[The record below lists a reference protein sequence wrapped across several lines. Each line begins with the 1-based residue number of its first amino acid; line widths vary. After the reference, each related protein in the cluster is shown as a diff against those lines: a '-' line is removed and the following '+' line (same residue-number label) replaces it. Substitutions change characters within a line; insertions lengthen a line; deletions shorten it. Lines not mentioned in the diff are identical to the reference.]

1 MQNILTFIKNG
12 QKFTLDAS
20 NIKSVRDTGNGFEI
34 TLKSGEIIQADSYSV
49 TPNTQPVEQVSSQQ
63 VENNSE
69 ADEEFEKEE
78 VLKEKSLLDSQTML
92 WGGAAIALGGIAIA
106 ASGSGGSDGSA
117 PSDQTPPASLTK
129 ILSKDGKAVSGL
141 TEAGATVIVENSA
154 GKVIG
159 SAKAGADGTYL
170 INLDKA
176 YINGEILKVSA
187 QDTAGNSTVKQELIA
202 SDITAPTLTHVISSN
217 GKTIT
222 GLTEANSTVT
232 VKDSSGKIIGTAKS
246 DNDGK
251 YTVILDKAYLNGEN
265 LTISAEDLAGNKST
279 IQTIL
284 ADDKTAPIGL
294 TVAIDTA
301 GKVVTGVTEANA
313 VVTVKNAAGIV
324 VGTATAD
331 TAGKYSIT
339 LDKVYLNGESLSATA
354 SDQSGNATAPKT
366 IIAPDTTAPSSLTAS
381 IGTAGKVVTGVT
393 EANAVVTVKNAAGIV
408 VGTAT
413 ADTVGKY
420 SITLDKVYLNGES
433 LNVTAADKAGN
444 ATVPKTIVAPDTT
457 APSSLTATIDAAGK
471 AITGVTEANATVTV
485 KNVVGTIVGTGTA
498 DATGKYSVTL
508 DKIYLNGESLSTI
521 AADKAGNATVPKII
535 VAPDITAPSS
545 LTATIDAAG
554 KAITGVTEANATV
567 TVKDVVGTIVG
578 TGTADVTGK
587 YSVTLDKAYLNGE
600 SLNVTVAD
608 KAGNATVPKTIVA
621 PDTTAPSS
629 LTATIDAAGK
639 AITGVTEANATV
651 TVKNVVGTIV
661 GTGTADA
668 TGKYSVTLDK
678 IYLNGESLSAIAAD
692 KAGNATVP
700 KIIVAP
706 DITAPSS
713 LTATIDASGKVVTG
727 VTEANAVVTVKN
739 TAGTVVG
746 TGTADATGKYS
757 ITLDKAYLNGES
769 LNAIAADKV
778 GNTTT
783 PKTIIAPDTTAP
795 SSLTA
800 IIDAAGKVIT
810 GTTEVGARVT
820 VKNVVGTIVGT
831 GTADATGK
839 YSVTLDKI
847 YLNGESLSAIA
858 ADKAGNATVPKIIV
872 APDITAPSSLTATID
887 ASGKVVTGVTE
898 ANAVVT
904 VKNTAGTVV
913 GTGTAD
919 ATGKYSI
926 TLDKAYL
933 NGESLNAIAADKVGN
948 TTTPK
953 TIIAPDTTAPS
964 SLTAII
970 DAAGKVITG
979 TTEVG
984 ARVTVEQVTAVYKE
998 VTVLETQTVLNET
1011 VQSNYLS
1018 KTYSFEVTG
1027 TNAHVSLNL
1036 SSSTNSL
1043 SGSYSSTLS
1052 GANLNTSLTGSIS
1065 QAGNGNYSID
1075 LAQGSVLP
1083 PGTYTLTV
1091 NYSSSIVP
1099 VINVNVTQEVPK
1111 TILEVDHYE
1120 TKVVG
1125 AANADEAGNYSITL
1139 DKAYL
1144 NGESLSVTA
1153 ADQSDNKTEVKEVI
1167 APDSTPPILH
1177 QPTIQGGWT
1186 EGQSVQ
1192 GTTEANATIIVKNT
1206 AGDVI
1211 GSAIADA
1218 SGYYN
1223 VILNTVYED
1232 GELLK
1237 VIAADAKGNESS
1249 ININT
1254 PDITAP
1260 ILANLFNYDV
1270 STDKIIFNAPSD
1282 SYIVEQKIGDAWVQ
1296 VNVEEKFDWLNTE
1309 FRVTAKDLAGNSS
1322 QPLTIIINTA
1332 SGTYKPTDPTF
1343 IQIIKGSIGNDYL
1356 YGGNGDDTLVSN
1368 TGSDYL
1374 YGGSGNDTLIYGGNS
1389 NVYTALQGQAGNDTY
1404 IVDKALLTSSSSI
1417 HILDNAAEENILQLK
1432 SVSSGD
1438 ISLKQSDSLIII
1450 SFNDSAST
1458 IRFGEGQL
1466 SSIVFDDGT
1475 VWNKAQ
1481 IEANTIGKLLG
1492 TDAADNLQADAEI
1505 STIYGLGGNDTIQGG
1520 VQNDYLYGDD
1530 GDDTLVSN
1538 TGSDYLYGGAGNDT
1552 LIYGGNSN
1560 VYTALQGQAGND
1572 TYIIDKALLTSSSY
1586 IHILDN
1592 ATEENTLQLKS
1603 VSSSDISLK
1612 QSDSLIIISFNDSAS
1627 TIRFGKDNLSFI
1639 VFDDGTVWDKAQI
1652 EANTIGKL
1660 LGTDAADNLQ
1670 ADAEISTIYSLGG
1683 NDTIQG
1689 GVQNDYLYGGDGD
1702 DTLVSNTGSDYLY
1715 GGSGNDTLIYGGNS
1729 NVYTALQGQA
1739 GNDTYIVDKALL
1751 TSSSSIHI
1759 LDNAAEE
1766 NILQLKSVSSGDIS
1780 LKQSDSLI
1788 IISFNDSASTIRFGE
1803 GQLSSIV
1810 FDDGTVWDKAQ
1821 IEQHIAEP
1829 VFGTTGNDVIETNIP
1844 NQSYS
1849 YILGDGADTVVF
1861 NILDNTDNL
1870 GGNVKTEWT
1879 DFNLSEN
1886 DKLDLSQL
1894 LINNNGNLQEF
1905 ITVKDTQA
1913 GVVMSV
1919 DRDGSNQS
1927 TYHSQ
1932 ELILLTGKHYTL
1944 EDLMA
1949 SNAFIH

>member
-34 TLKSGEIIQADSYSV
+34 TLKSGEIIQAESYSV

-202 SDITAPTLTHVISSN
+202 SDITAPTLTHAISSN

-265 LTISAEDLAGNKST
+265 LSISAEDLAGNKST

-301 GKVVTGVTEANA
+301 GKFVTGVTEANA
-313 VVTVKNAAGIV
+313 VVTIKNTVGTV

-408 VGTAT
+408 VGT
-413 ADTVGKY
+413 
-420 SITLDKVYLNGES
+420 
-433 LNVTAADKAGN
+433 
-444 ATVPKTIVAPDTT
+444 
-457 APSSLTATIDAAGK
+457 
-471 AITGVTEANATVTV
+471 
-485 KNVVGTIVGTGTA
+485 
-498 DATGKYSVTL
+498 
-508 DKIYLNGESLSTI
+508 
-521 AADKAGNATVPKII
+521 
-535 VAPDITAPSS
+535 
-545 LTATIDAAG
+545 
-554 KAITGVTEANATV
+554 
-567 TVKDVVGTIVG
+567 
-578 TGTADVTGK
+578 
-587 YSVTLDKAYLNGE
+587 
-600 SLNVTVAD
+600 
-608 KAGNATVPKTIVA
+608 
-621 PDTTAPSS
+621 
-629 LTATIDAAGK
+629 
-639 AITGVTEANATV
+639 
-651 TVKNVVGTIV
+651 
-661 GTGTADA
+661 
-668 TGKYSVTLDK
+668 
-678 IYLNGESLSAIAAD
+678 
-692 KAGNATVP
+692 
-700 KIIVAP
+700 
-706 DITAPSS
+706 
-713 LTATIDASGKVVTG
+713 
-727 VTEANAVVTVKN
+727 
-739 TAGTVVG
+739 
-746 TGTADATGKYS
+746 GTADATGKYS

-795 SSLTA
+795 SSL
-800 IIDAAGKVIT
+800 I
-810 GTTEVGARVT
+810 
-820 VKNVVGTIVGT
+820 
-831 GTADATGK
+831 
-839 YSVTLDKI
+839 
-847 YLNGESLSAIA
+847 
-858 ADKAGNATVPKIIV
+858 
-872 APDITAPSSLTATID
+872 ATID
-887 ASGKVVTGVTE
+887 ASGKVVAGVTE
-898 ANAVVT
+898 A
-904 VKNTAGTVV
+904 
-913 GTGTAD
+913 D
-919 ATGKYSI
+919 
-926 TLDKAYL
+926 
-933 NGESLNAIAADKVGN
+933 
-948 TTTPK
+948 
-953 TIIAPDTTAPS
+953 
-964 SLTAII
+964 
-970 DAAGKVITG
+970 
-979 TTEVG
+979 

-998 VTVLETQTVLNET
+998 VTVLETQFILSES
-1011 VQSNYLS
+1011 VQTNYLS

-1043 SGSYSSTLS
+1043 SGSYSSILS
-1052 GANLNTSLTGSIS
+1052 GASLNTRLTGNVS
-1065 QAGNGNYSID
+1065 QAGEGNYSID

-1091 NYSSSIVP
+1091 NYSSSMVP
-1099 VINVNVTQEVPK
+1099 VINVNVTQEVPT

-1125 AANADEAGNYSITL
+1125 TANADEAGNYSITL

-1144 NGESLSVTA
+1144 NGENLIATA
-1153 ADQSDNKTEVKEVI
+1153 TDQSGNKTEAKEVI
-1167 APDSTPPILH
+1167 VPDITPPILH

-1186 EGQSVQ
+1186 EGQVVQ
-1192 GTTEANATIIVKNT
+1192 GTTEANVTVTIKNAT
-1206 AGDVI
+1206 GDVI

-1218 SGYYN
+1218 SGYYS
-1223 VILNTVYED
+1223 VILNTVYEN

-1237 VIAADAKGNESS
+1237 VIATDNKGNE
-1249 ININT
+1249 NLLQLNA
-1254 PDITAP
+1254 PDTTAP
-1260 ILANLFNYDV
+1260 ILANLFSYDL

-1282 SYIVEQKIGDAWVQ
+1282 SYFVEQKIDGAWVH
-1296 VNVEEKFDWLNTE
+1296 VNIEEKFDWLNVE
-1309 FRVTAKDLAGNSS
+1309 YRVTATDQAGNSS
-1322 QPLTIIINTA
+1322 QPLTTIINTA

-1343 IQIIKGSIGNDYL
+1343 TQIIKGSTGNDYL
-1356 YGGNGDDTLVSN
+1356 YGGNGDDTLISN
-1368 TGSDYL
+1368 GGSDSL

-1389 NVYTALQGQAGNDTY
+1389 PNIYTGLIGEAGNDTY
-1404 IVDKALLTSSSSI
+1404 IVDKALLGSLSYV
-1417 HILDNAAEENILQLK
+1417 HILDNTNEQNTLYLK
-1432 SVSSGD
+1432 SVSAD
-1438 ISLKQSDSLIII
+1438 EIILKQASADRIIT
-1450 SFNDSAST
+1450 FNDSTAT
-1458 IRFGEGQL
+1458 IHFGEGLL

-1475 VWNKAQ
+1475 
-1481 IEANTIGKLLG
+1481 T
-1492 TDAADNLQADAEI
+1492 
-1505 STIYGLGGNDTIQGG
+1505 
-1520 VQNDYLYGDD
+1520 
-1530 GDDTLVSN
+1530 
-1538 TGSDYLYGGAGNDT
+1538 
-1552 LIYGGNSN
+1552 
-1560 VYTALQGQAGND
+1560 
-1572 TYIIDKALLTSSSY
+1572 
-1586 IHILDN
+1586 
-1592 ATEENTLQLKS
+1592 
-1603 VSSSDISLK
+1603 
-1612 QSDSLIIISFNDSAS
+1612 
-1627 TIRFGKDNLSFI
+1627 
-1639 VFDDGTVWDKAQI
+1639 
-1652 EANTIGKL
+1652 
-1660 LGTDAADNLQ
+1660 
-1670 ADAEISTIYSLGG
+1670 
-1683 NDTIQG
+1683 
-1689 GVQNDYLYGGDGD
+1689 
-1702 DTLVSNTGSDYLY
+1702 
-1715 GGSGNDTLIYGGNS
+1715 
-1729 NVYTALQGQA
+1729 
-1739 GNDTYIVDKALL
+1739 
-1751 TSSSSIHI
+1751 
-1759 LDNAAEE
+1759 
-1766 NILQLKSVSSGDIS
+1766 
-1780 LKQSDSLI
+1780 
-1788 IISFNDSASTIRFGE
+1788 
-1803 GQLSSIV
+1803 
-1810 FDDGTVWDKAQ
+1810 WDKAQ
-1821 IEQHIAEP
+1821 IEQHIAKT
-1829 VFGTTGNDVIETNIP
+1829 VVGTFDNDVVETATA
-1844 NQSYS
+1844 NQTYS
-1849 YILGDGADTVVF
+1849 YTLDTGADTLIFKV
-1861 NILDNTDNL
+1861 LDDIDNL
-1870 GGNVKTEWT
+1870 GGNSNGEWT

-1932 ELILLTGKHYTL
+1932 ELILLTAKHYTL

>member
-34 TLKSGEIIQADSYSV
+34 TLKSGEIIQADSYSI

-202 SDITAPTLTHVISSN
+202 SDITAPTLTHAISSN

-251 YTVILDKAYLNGEN
+251 YTVILDKAYLDGEN

-408 VGTAT
+408 VGIAT
-413 ADTVGKY
+413 ADATGKY
-420 SITLDKVYLNGES
+420 SVTLNKAYLNGES

-444 ATVPKTIVAPDTT
+444 ATVPKTIIAPDTT

-485 KNVVGTIVGTGTA
+485 KNVVGTI
-498 DATGKYSVTL
+498 
-508 DKIYLNGESLSTI
+508 
-521 AADKAGNATVPKII
+521 
-535 VAPDITAPSS
+535 
-545 LTATIDAAG
+545 
-554 KAITGVTEANATV
+554 
-567 TVKDVVGTIVG
+567 
-578 TGTADVTGK
+578 
-587 YSVTLDKAYLNGE
+587 
-600 SLNVTVAD
+600 
-608 KAGNATVPKTIVA
+608 
-621 PDTTAPSS
+621 
-629 LTATIDAAGK
+629 
-639 AITGVTEANATV
+639 
-651 TVKNVVGTIV
+651 
-661 GTGTADA
+661 
-668 TGKYSVTLDK
+668 
-678 IYLNGESLSAIAAD
+678 
-692 KAGNATVP
+692 
-700 KIIVAP
+700 
-706 DITAPSS
+706 
-713 LTATIDASGKVVTG
+713 
-727 VTEANAVVTVKN
+727 
-739 TAGTVVG
+739 VG

-800 IIDAAGKVIT
+800 TIDAAGKV
-810 GTTEVGARVT
+810 
-820 VKNVVGTIVGT
+820 
-831 GTADATGK
+831 
-839 YSVTLDKI
+839 
-847 YLNGESLSAIA
+847 
-858 ADKAGNATVPKIIV
+858 V
-872 APDITAPSSLTATID
+872 A
-887 ASGKVVTGVTE
+887 GVTE
-898 ANAVVT
+898 A
-904 VKNTAGTVV
+904 
-913 GTGTAD
+913 D
-919 ATGKYSI
+919 
-926 TLDKAYL
+926 
-933 NGESLNAIAADKVGN
+933 
-948 TTTPK
+948 
-953 TIIAPDTTAPS
+953 
-964 SLTAII
+964 
-970 DAAGKVITG
+970 
-979 TTEVG
+979 

-998 VTVLETQTVLNET
+998 VTVLETQFILSES
-1011 VQSNYLS
+1011 VQTNYLS

-1043 SGSYSSTLS
+1043 SGSYSSILS
-1052 GANLNTSLTGSIS
+1052 GASLNTRLTGNVS
-1065 QAGNGNYSID
+1065 QAGDGNYSID

-1091 NYSSSIVP
+1091 NYSSSMVP
-1099 VINVNVTQEVPK
+1099 VINVNVTQEVPT

-1125 AANADEAGNYSITL
+1125 TANADEAGNYSITL

-1144 NGESLSVTA
+1144 NGENLIVTA
-1153 ADQSDNKTEVKEVI
+1153 TDQSGNKTEAKEVI
-1167 APDSTPPILH
+1167 VPDITPPILH

-1186 EGQSVQ
+1186 EGQVVQ
-1192 GTTEANATIIVKNT
+1192 GTTEANVTVTIKNA

-1218 SGYYN
+1218 SGHYS
-1223 VILNTVYED
+1223 VILNTVYEN

-1237 VIAADAKGNESS
+1237 VIATDNKGNE
-1249 ININT
+1249 NLLQLNA
-1254 PDITAP
+1254 PDTTAP
-1260 ILANLFNYDV
+1260 MLANLFSYDL
-1270 STDKIIFNAPSD
+1270 STNKIIFNAPSD
-1282 SYIVEQKIGDAWVQ
+1282 SYFVEQKIDGAWVH
-1296 VNVEEKFDWLNTE
+1296 VNIEEKFDWLNVE
-1309 FRVTAKDLAGNSS
+1309 YRVTATDQAGNSS
-1322 QPLTIIINTA
+1322 QPLTTIINTA

-1343 IQIIKGSIGNDYL
+1343 TQIIKGSTGNDYL
-1356 YGGNGDDTLVSN
+1356 YGGNGDDTLISN
-1368 TGSDYL
+1368 GDSDSL

-1389 NVYTALQGQAGNDTY
+1389 PNIYTGLIGEAGNDTY
-1404 IVDKALLTSSSSI
+1404 IVDKALLGSLSYV
-1417 HILDNAAEENILQLK
+1417 HILDNTNEQNTLYLK
-1432 SVSSGD
+1432 SVSAD
-1438 ISLKQSDSLIII
+1438 EIILKQASADRIIT
-1450 SFNDSAST
+1450 FNDSTAT
-1458 IRFGEGQL
+1458 IHFGEGQL

-1475 VWNKAQ
+1475 
-1481 IEANTIGKLLG
+1481 T
-1492 TDAADNLQADAEI
+1492 
-1505 STIYGLGGNDTIQGG
+1505 
-1520 VQNDYLYGDD
+1520 
-1530 GDDTLVSN
+1530 
-1538 TGSDYLYGGAGNDT
+1538 
-1552 LIYGGNSN
+1552 
-1560 VYTALQGQAGND
+1560 
-1572 TYIIDKALLTSSSY
+1572 
-1586 IHILDN
+1586 
-1592 ATEENTLQLKS
+1592 
-1603 VSSSDISLK
+1603 
-1612 QSDSLIIISFNDSAS
+1612 
-1627 TIRFGKDNLSFI
+1627 
-1639 VFDDGTVWDKAQI
+1639 WDKAQI
-1652 EANTIGKL
+1652 EANIIGRL
-1660 LGTDAADNLQ
+1660 LGTDGDDHLQ
-1670 ADAEISTIYSLGG
+1670 ADANYSVIYGLDG

-1689 GVQNDYLYGGDGD
+1689 GVQNDYLYGGNGD
-1702 DTLVSNTGSDYLY
+1702 DTLISNGGSDSLY

-1729 NVYTALQGQA
+1729 PNIYTGLIGEA

-1751 TSSSSIHI
+1751 GSLSYVHI
-1759 LDNAAEE
+1759 LDNTNEQ
-1766 NILQLKSVSSGDIS
+1766 NTLYLKSVSADEII
-1780 LKQSDSLI
+1780 LKQTSADRVI
-1788 IISFNDSASTIRFGE
+1788 TFNDSTATIHFGE

-1810 FDDGTVWDKAQ
+1810 FDDGTTWDKAQ
-1821 IEQHIAEP
+1821 IEQHIAKT
-1829 VFGTTGNDVIETNIP
+1829 VVGTFDNDVVETATA
-1844 NQSYS
+1844 NQTYS
-1849 YILGDGADTVVF
+1849 YTLDTGADTLIFKV
-1861 NILDNTDNL
+1861 LDDIDNL
-1870 GGNVKTEWT
+1870 GGNSNGEWT

-1919 DRDGSNQS
+1919 DRDGPNQS

>member
-34 TLKSGEIIQADSYSV
+34 TLKSGEIIQAESYSV

-202 SDITAPTLTHVISSN
+202 SDITAPTLTHAISSN

-265 LTISAEDLAGNKST
+265 LSISAEDLAGNKST

-301 GKVVTGVTEANA
+301 GKFVTGVTEANA
-313 VVTVKNAAGIV
+313 VVTIKNTVGTV

-413 ADTVGKY
+413 AD
-420 SITLDKVYLNGES
+420 
-433 LNVTAADKAGN
+433 
-444 ATVPKTIVAPDTT
+444 
-457 APSSLTATIDAAGK
+457 
-471 AITGVTEANATVTV
+471 
-485 KNVVGTIVGTGTA
+485 
-498 DATGKYSVTL
+498 ATGKYSVTL
-508 DKIYLNGESLSTI
+508 DKAYLNGESLSIT
-521 AADKAGNATVPKII
+521 ATDKAGNATAPKII

-567 TVKDVVGTIVG
+567 TVKNVVGTVVG

-600 SLNVTVAD
+600 SLNVTAVD
-608 KAGNATVPKTIVA
+608 KAGNATV
-621 PDTTAPSS
+621 
-629 LTATIDAAGK
+629 
-639 AITGVTEANATV
+639 
-651 TVKNVVGTIV
+651 
-661 GTGTADA
+661 
-668 TGKYSVTLDK
+668 
-678 IYLNGESLSAIAAD
+678 
-692 KAGNATVP
+692 
-700 KIIVAP
+700 
-706 DITAPSS
+706 
-713 LTATIDASGKVVTG
+713 
-727 VTEANAVVTVKN
+727 
-739 TAGTVVG
+739 
-746 TGTADATGKYS
+746 
-757 ITLDKAYLNGES
+757 
-769 LNAIAADKV
+769 
-778 GNTTT
+778 

-795 SSLTA
+795 SSL
-800 IIDAAGKVIT
+800 I
-810 GTTEVGARVT
+810 
-820 VKNVVGTIVGT
+820 
-831 GTADATGK
+831 
-839 YSVTLDKI
+839 
-847 YLNGESLSAIA
+847 
-858 ADKAGNATVPKIIV
+858 
-872 APDITAPSSLTATID
+872 ATID
-887 ASGKVVTGVTE
+887 ASGKVVAGVTE
-898 ANAVVT
+898 A
-904 VKNTAGTVV
+904 
-913 GTGTAD
+913 D
-919 ATGKYSI
+919 
-926 TLDKAYL
+926 
-933 NGESLNAIAADKVGN
+933 
-948 TTTPK
+948 
-953 TIIAPDTTAPS
+953 
-964 SLTAII
+964 
-970 DAAGKVITG
+970 
-979 TTEVG
+979 

-998 VTVLETQTVLNET
+998 VTVLETQFILSES
-1011 VQSNYLS
+1011 VQTNYLS

-1043 SGSYSSTLS
+1043 SGSYSSILS
-1052 GANLNTSLTGSIS
+1052 GASLNTRLTGNVS
-1065 QAGNGNYSID
+1065 QAGEGNYSID

-1091 NYSSSIVP
+1091 NYSSSMVP
-1099 VINVNVTQEVPK
+1099 VINVNVTQEVPT

-1125 AANADEAGNYSITL
+1125 TANADEAGNYSITL

-1144 NGESLSVTA
+1144 NGENLIATA
-1153 ADQSDNKTEVKEVI
+1153 TDQSGNKTEAKEVI
-1167 APDSTPPILH
+1167 VPDITPPILH

-1186 EGQSVQ
+1186 EGQVVQ
-1192 GTTEANATIIVKNT
+1192 GTTEANVTVTIKNAT
-1206 AGDVI
+1206 GDVI

-1218 SGYYN
+1218 SGYYS
-1223 VILNTVYED
+1223 VILNTVYEN

-1237 VIAADAKGNESS
+1237 VIATDNKGNE
-1249 ININT
+1249 NLLQLNA
-1254 PDITAP
+1254 PDTTAP
-1260 ILANLFNYDV
+1260 ILANLFSYDL

-1282 SYIVEQKIGDAWVQ
+1282 SYFVEQKIDGAWVH
-1296 VNVEEKFDWLNTE
+1296 VNIEEKFDWLNVE
-1309 FRVTAKDLAGNSS
+1309 YRVTATDQAGNSS
-1322 QPLTIIINTA
+1322 QPLTTIINTA

-1343 IQIIKGSIGNDYL
+1343 TQIIKGSTGNDYL
-1356 YGGNGDDTLVSN
+1356 YGGNGDDTLISN
-1368 TGSDYL
+1368 GGSDSL

-1389 NVYTALQGQAGNDTY
+1389 PNVYTGLIGEAGNDTY
-1404 IVDKALLTSSSSI
+1404 IVDKALLGSLSYV
-1417 HILDNAAEENILQLK
+1417 HILDNTNEQNTLYLK
-1432 SVSSGD
+1432 SVSAD
-1438 ISLKQSDSLIII
+1438 EIILKQASADRIIT
-1450 SFNDSAST
+1450 FNDSTAT
-1458 IRFGEGQL
+1458 IHFGEGQL

-1481 IEANTIGKLLG
+1481 IEANIIGRLLG
-1492 TDAADNLQADAEI
+1492 TDGDDHLQADANY
-1505 STIYGLGGNDTIQGG
+1505 SVIYGLD
-1520 VQNDYLYGDD
+1520 
-1530 GDDTLVSN
+1530 
-1538 TGSDYLYGGAGNDT
+1538 
-1552 LIYGGNSN
+1552 
-1560 VYTALQGQAGND
+1560 
-1572 TYIIDKALLTSSSY
+1572 
-1586 IHILDN
+1586 
-1592 ATEENTLQLKS
+1592 
-1603 VSSSDISLK
+1603 
-1612 QSDSLIIISFNDSAS
+1612 
-1627 TIRFGKDNLSFI
+1627 
-1639 VFDDGTVWDKAQI
+1639 
-1652 EANTIGKL
+1652 
-1660 LGTDAADNLQ
+1660 
-1670 ADAEISTIYSLGG
+1670 G

-1689 GVQNDYLYGGDGD
+1689 GVQNDYLYGGNGD
-1702 DTLVSNTGSDYLY
+1702 DTLISNGGSDSLY

-1729 NVYTALQGQA
+1729 PNVYTGLIGEA

-1751 TSSSSIHI
+1751 GSLSYVHI
-1759 LDNAAEE
+1759 LDNTNEQ
-1766 NILQLKSVSSGDIS
+1766 NTLYLKSVSADEII
-1780 LKQSDSLI
+1780 LKQASADRI
-1788 IISFNDSASTIRFGE
+1788 ITFNDSTATIHFGE
-1803 GQLSSIV
+1803 GLLSSIV
-1810 FDDGTVWDKAQ
+1810 FDDGTTWDKAQ
-1821 IEQHIAEP
+1821 IEQHIAKT
-1829 VFGTTGNDVIETNIP
+1829 VVGTFDNDVVETATA
-1844 NQSYS
+1844 NQTYS
-1849 YILGDGADTVVF
+1849 YTLDTGADTLIFKV
-1861 NILDNTDNL
+1861 LDDIDNL
-1870 GGNVKTEWT
+1870 GGNSNGEWT

-1932 ELILLTGKHYTL
+1932 ELILLTAKHYTL

>member
-1 MQNILTFIKNG
+1 MQNKLTFIKNG

-34 TLKSGEIIQADSYSV
+34 TLKSGEIIQADSYSI

-202 SDITAPTLTHVISSN
+202 SDITAPTLTHAISSN

-246 DNDGK
+246 DNHGK

-294 TVAIDTA
+294 RVAIDTA

-339 LDKVYLNGESLSATA
+339 LDKAYLNGESLSATA
-354 SDQSGNATAPKT
+354 ADKSGNATAPKT
-366 IIAPDTTAPSSLTAS
+366 IVAPDTTAPSSLTAT
-381 IGTAGKVVTGVT
+381 IDTAGKVVTGVT
-393 EANAVVTVKNAAGIV
+393 EANAVVTVKNTAATV
-408 VGTAT
+408 VGTA
-413 ADTVGKY
+413 
-420 SITLDKVYLNGES
+420 I
-433 LNVTAADKAGN
+433 
-444 ATVPKTIVAPDTT
+444 
-457 APSSLTATIDAAGK
+457 
-471 AITGVTEANATVTV
+471 
-485 KNVVGTIVGTGTA
+485 A
-498 DATGKYSVTL
+498 DA
-508 DKIYLNGESLSTI
+508 
-521 AADKAGNATVPKII
+521 
-535 VAPDITAPSS
+535 
-545 LTATIDAAG
+545 
-554 KAITGVTEANATV
+554 
-567 TVKDVVGTIVG
+567 
-578 TGTADVTGK
+578 TGK

-600 SLNVTVAD
+600 SLSTTASD
-608 KAGNATVPKTIVA
+608 QSGNATAPKPLVA

-629 LTATIDAAGK
+629 LTAIIDAAGK
-639 AITGVTEANATV
+639 
-651 TVKNVVGTIV
+651 
-661 GTGTADA
+661 
-668 TGKYSVTLDK
+668 
-678 IYLNGESLSAIAAD
+678 
-692 KAGNATVP
+692 
-700 KIIVAP
+700 
-706 DITAPSS
+706 
-713 LTATIDASGKVVTG
+713 VVTG
-727 VTEANAVVTVKN
+727 TTEANAVVTIKN
-739 TAGTVVG
+739 TAGTIIG

-769 LNAIAADKV
+769 LSATASDQSGNATA
-778 GNTTT
+778 
-783 PKTIIAPDTTAP
+783 PKTIA
-795 SSLTA
+795 
-800 IIDAAGKVIT
+800 
-810 GTTEVGARVT
+810 
-820 VKNVVGTIVGT
+820 
-831 GTADATGK
+831 
-839 YSVTLDKI
+839 
-847 YLNGESLSAIA
+847 
-858 ADKAGNATVPKIIV
+858 
-872 APDITAPSSLTATID
+872 
-887 ASGKVVTGVTE
+887 
-898 ANAVVT
+898 
-904 VKNTAGTVV
+904 
-913 GTGTAD
+913 
-919 ATGKYSI
+919 
-926 TLDKAYL
+926 
-933 NGESLNAIAADKVGN
+933 
-948 TTTPK
+948 
-953 TIIAPDTTAPS
+953 APDTTAPS

-1144 NGESLSVTA
+1144 NGESLSVRA

-1211 GSAIADA
+1211 GSTIADA

>member
-106 ASGSGGSDGSA
+106 ASGSGGSGGSA

-129 ILSKDGKAVSGL
+129 ILSKDGNTVSGL

-202 SDITAPTLTHVISSN
+202 SDITAPTLTHAISSN

-413 ADTVGKY
+413 ADTAGKY
-420 SITLDKVYLNGES
+420 SITLDKV
-433 LNVTAADKAGN
+433 
-444 ATVPKTIVAPDTT
+444 
-457 APSSLTATIDAAGK
+457 
-471 AITGVTEANATVTV
+471 
-485 KNVVGTIVGTGTA
+485 
-498 DATGKYSVTL
+498 
-508 DKIYLNGESLSTI
+508 
-521 AADKAGNATVPKII
+521 
-535 VAPDITAPSS
+535 
-545 LTATIDAAG
+545 
-554 KAITGVTEANATV
+554 
-567 TVKDVVGTIVG
+567 
-578 TGTADVTGK
+578 
-587 YSVTLDKAYLNGE
+587 YLNGE

-692 KAGNATVP
+692 KAGNTTAATT
-700 KIIVAP
+700 IIAS
-706 DITAPSS
+706 DTTAPSS
-713 LTATIDASGKVVTG
+713 LIATIDASGKVVTG

-800 IIDAAGKVIT
+800 TIDAAGKV
-810 GTTEVGARVT
+810 V
-820 VKNVVGTIVGT
+820 
-831 GTADATGK
+831 
-839 YSVTLDKI
+839 
-847 YLNGESLSAIA
+847 
-858 ADKAGNATVPKIIV
+858 AGI
-872 APDITAPSSLTATID
+872 
-887 ASGKVVTGVTE
+887 TE
-898 ANAVVT
+898 A
-904 VKNTAGTVV
+904 
-913 GTGTAD
+913 D
-919 ATGKYSI
+919 
-926 TLDKAYL
+926 
-933 NGESLNAIAADKVGN
+933 
-948 TTTPK
+948 
-953 TIIAPDTTAPS
+953 
-964 SLTAII
+964 
-970 DAAGKVITG
+970 
-979 TTEVG
+979 

-998 VTVLETQTVLNET
+998 VTVLETQFILSES
-1011 VQSNYLS
+1011 VQTNYLS

-1043 SGSYSSTLS
+1043 SGSYSSILS
-1052 GANLNTSLTGSIS
+1052 GASLNTRLTGNVS
-1065 QAGNGNYSID
+1065 QAGDGNYSID

-1083 PGTYTLTV
+1083 SGTYTLTV
-1091 NYSSSIVP
+1091 NYSSSMVP
-1099 VINVNVTQEVPK
+1099 VINVNVTQEVPT

-1125 AANADEAGNYSITL
+1125 TANADEAGNYSITL

-1144 NGESLSVTA
+1144 NGENLIAIAT
-1153 ADQSDNKTEVKEVI
+1153 DQSGNKTEAKEVI
-1167 APDSTPPILH
+1167 VPDITPPILH

-1186 EGQSVQ
+1186 EGQVVQ
-1192 GTTEANATIIVKNT
+1192 GTTEANVTVTIKNA

-1218 SGYYN
+1218 SGHYT
-1223 VILNTVYED
+1223 VILNTVYEN
-1232 GELLK
+1232 GESLK
-1237 VIAADAKGNESS
+1237 VIATDNKGNE
-1249 ININT
+1249 NLLQLNA
-1254 PDITAP
+1254 PDTTAP
-1260 ILANLFNYDV
+1260 ILTNLFSYDL

-1282 SYIVEQKIGDAWVQ
+1282 SYFVEQKIDGAWVH
-1296 VNVEEKFDWLNTE
+1296 VNIEEKFDWLNVE
-1309 FRVTAKDLAGNSS
+1309 YRVTATDQAGNSS
-1322 QPLTIIINTA
+1322 QPLTTIINTA

-1343 IQIIKGSIGNDYL
+1343 TQIIKGSTGNDYL
-1356 YGGNGDDTLVSN
+1356 YGSNGDDTLISN
-1368 TGSDYL
+1368 GDSDRL

-1389 NVYTALQGQAGNDTY
+1389 PNVYTG
-1404 IVDKALLTSSSSI
+1404 
-1417 HILDNAAEENILQLK
+1417 
-1432 SVSSGD
+1432 
-1438 ISLKQSDSLIII
+1438 LI
-1450 SFNDSAST
+1450 
-1458 IRFGEGQL
+1458 G
-1466 SSIVFDDGT
+1466 
-1475 VWNKAQ
+1475 
-1481 IEANTIGKLLG
+1481 
-1492 TDAADNLQADAEI
+1492 
-1505 STIYGLGGNDTIQGG
+1505 
-1520 VQNDYLYGDD
+1520 
-1530 GDDTLVSN
+1530 
-1538 TGSDYLYGGAGNDT
+1538 
-1552 LIYGGNSN
+1552 
-1560 VYTALQGQAGND
+1560 
-1572 TYIIDKALLTSSSY
+1572 
-1586 IHILDN
+1586 
-1592 ATEENTLQLKS
+1592 
-1603 VSSSDISLK
+1603 
-1612 QSDSLIIISFNDSAS
+1612 
-1627 TIRFGKDNLSFI
+1627 
-1639 VFDDGTVWDKAQI
+1639 
-1652 EANTIGKL
+1652 
-1660 LGTDAADNLQ
+1660 
-1670 ADAEISTIYSLGG
+1670 
-1683 NDTIQG
+1683 
-1689 GVQNDYLYGGDGD
+1689 
-1702 DTLVSNTGSDYLY
+1702 
-1715 GGSGNDTLIYGGNS
+1715 
-1729 NVYTALQGQA
+1729 
-1739 GNDTYIVDKALL
+1739 
-1751 TSSSSIHI
+1751 
-1759 LDNAAEE
+1759 
-1766 NILQLKSVSSGDIS
+1766 
-1780 LKQSDSLI
+1780 
-1788 IISFNDSASTIRFGE
+1788 
-1803 GQLSSIV
+1803 
-1810 FDDGTVWDKAQ
+1810 
-1821 IEQHIAEP
+1821 
-1829 VFGTTGNDVIETNIP
+1829 
-1844 NQSYS
+1844 
-1849 YILGDGADTVVF
+1849 
-1861 NILDNTDNL
+1861 
-1870 GGNVKTEWT
+1870 
-1879 DFNLSEN
+1879 
-1886 DKLDLSQL
+1886 
-1894 LINNNGNLQEF
+1894 
-1905 ITVKDTQA
+1905 
-1913 GVVMSV
+1913 
-1919 DRDGSNQS
+1919 
-1927 TYHSQ
+1927 
-1932 ELILLTGKHYTL
+1932 
-1944 EDLMA
+1944 
-1949 SNAFIH
+1949 

>member
-1 MQNILTFIKNG
+1 
-12 QKFTLDAS
+12 
-20 NIKSVRDTGNGFEI
+20 
-34 TLKSGEIIQADSYSV
+34 
-49 TPNTQPVEQVSSQQ
+49 
-63 VENNSE
+63 
-69 ADEEFEKEE
+69 
-78 VLKEKSLLDSQTML
+78 ML

-202 SDITAPTLTHVISSN
+202 SDITAPTLTHAISSN

-246 DNDGK
+246 DNHGK

-324 VGTATAD
+324 VGIATAD

-408 VGTAT
+408 VGIAT
-413 ADTVGKY
+413 ADTAGKY
-420 SITLDKVYLNGES
+420 SVTLNKAYLNGES

-444 ATVPKTIVAPDTT
+444 ATVPKTIIAPDTT

-498 DATGKYSVTL
+498 DATGKYS
-508 DKIYLNGESLSTI
+508 I
-521 AADKAGNATVPKII
+521 
-535 VAPDITAPSS
+535 
-545 LTATIDAAG
+545 
-554 KAITGVTEANATV
+554 
-567 TVKDVVGTIVG
+567 
-578 TGTADVTGK
+578 
-587 YSVTLDKAYLNGE
+587 TLDKA
-600 SLNVTVAD
+600 
-608 KAGNATVPKTIVA
+608 
-621 PDTTAPSS
+621 
-629 LTATIDAAGK
+629 
-639 AITGVTEANATV
+639 
-651 TVKNVVGTIV
+651 
-661 GTGTADA
+661 
-668 TGKYSVTLDK
+668 
-678 IYLNGESLSAIAAD
+678 YLNGESLSAIAAD
-692 KAGNATVP
+692 KAGNTTTP
-700 KIIVAP
+700 KTIIAP
-706 DITAPSS
+706 DTTAPSS
-713 LTATIDASGKVVTG
+713 LIATIDASGKVVTGVTEANAVVTVKNTAGTVVGTGTADATGKYSITLDKAYLNGESLSAIAADKAGNTTTPKTIIAPDTTAPSSLIATIDASGKVVTGVTEANAVVTVKNTAGTVVGTGTADATGKYSITLDKAYLNGESLSAIAADKVGNTTTPKTIIAPDTTAPSSLIATIDASGKVVTG

-800 IIDAAGKVIT
+800 TIDAAGKV
-810 GTTEVGARVT
+810 
-820 VKNVVGTIVGT
+820 
-831 GTADATGK
+831 
-839 YSVTLDKI
+839 
-847 YLNGESLSAIA
+847 
-858 ADKAGNATVPKIIV
+858 V
-872 APDITAPSSLTATID
+872 A
-887 ASGKVVTGVTE
+887 GVTE
-898 ANAVVT
+898 A
-904 VKNTAGTVV
+904 
-913 GTGTAD
+913 D
-919 ATGKYSI
+919 
-926 TLDKAYL
+926 
-933 NGESLNAIAADKVGN
+933 
-948 TTTPK
+948 
-953 TIIAPDTTAPS
+953 
-964 SLTAII
+964 
-970 DAAGKVITG
+970 
-979 TTEVG
+979 

-998 VTVLETQTVLNET
+998 VTVLETQFILSES
-1011 VQSNYLS
+1011 VQTNYLS

-1043 SGSYSSTLS
+1043 SGSYSSILS
-1052 GANLNTSLTGSIS
+1052 GVSLNTRLTGNVS
-1065 QAGNGNYSID
+1065 QAGDGNYSID

-1091 NYSSSIVP
+1091 NYSSSMVP
-1099 VINVNVTQEVPK
+1099 VINVNVTQEVPT

-1125 AANADEAGNYSITL
+1125 TANADEAGNYSITL

-1144 NGESLSVTA
+1144 NGENLIVTA
-1153 ADQSDNKTEVKEVI
+1153 TDQSGNKTEAKEVI
-1167 APDSTPPILH
+1167 VPDITSPILH

-1186 EGQSVQ
+1186 EGQVVQ
-1192 GTTEANATIIVKNT
+1192 GTTEANVTVTIKN
-1206 AGDVI
+1206 AVGDVI

-1218 SGYYN
+1218 SGHYS
-1223 VILNTVYED
+1223 VILNTVYEN

-1237 VIAADAKGNESS
+1237 VIATDNKGNE
-1249 ININT
+1249 NLLQLNA
-1254 PDITAP
+1254 PDTTAP
-1260 ILANLFNYDV
+1260 ILANLFSYDL

-1282 SYIVEQKIGDAWVQ
+1282 SYFVEQKIDGAWVH
-1296 VNVEEKFDWLNTE
+1296 VNIEEKFDWLNVE
-1309 FRVTAKDLAGNSS
+1309 YRVTATDQAGNSS
-1322 QPLTIIINTA
+1322 QPLTTIINTA
-1332 SGTYKPTDPTF
+1332 SGTYKPTDPIFT
-1343 IQIIKGSIGNDYL
+1343 QIIKGSTGNDYL
-1356 YGGNGDDTLVSN
+1356 YGGNGDDTLISN
-1368 TGSDYL
+1368 GGSDSL

-1389 NVYTALQGQAGNDTY
+1389 PNVYTGLIGEAGNDTY
-1404 IVDKALLTSSSSI
+1404 IVDKALLGSLSYV
-1417 HILDNAAEENILQLK
+1417 HILDNTNEKNTLYLK
-1432 SVSSGD
+1432 SVSAD
-1438 ISLKQSDSLIII
+1438 EIILKQASADRIIT
-1450 SFNDSAST
+1450 FNDSTAT
-1458 IRFGEGQL
+1458 IHFGEGQL

-1481 IEANTIGKLLG
+1481 IEANIIGRLLG
-1492 TDAADNLQADAEI
+1492 TDGDDHLQADANY
-1505 STIYGLGGNDTIQGG
+1505 SVIYGLD
-1520 VQNDYLYGDD
+1520 
-1530 GDDTLVSN
+1530 
-1538 TGSDYLYGGAGNDT
+1538 
-1552 LIYGGNSN
+1552 
-1560 VYTALQGQAGND
+1560 
-1572 TYIIDKALLTSSSY
+1572 
-1586 IHILDN
+1586 
-1592 ATEENTLQLKS
+1592 
-1603 VSSSDISLK
+1603 
-1612 QSDSLIIISFNDSAS
+1612 
-1627 TIRFGKDNLSFI
+1627 
-1639 VFDDGTVWDKAQI
+1639 
-1652 EANTIGKL
+1652 
-1660 LGTDAADNLQ
+1660 
-1670 ADAEISTIYSLGG
+1670 G

-1689 GVQNDYLYGGDGD
+1689 GVQNDYLYGGNGD
-1702 DTLVSNTGSDYLY
+1702 DTLISNGGSDSLY

-1729 NVYTALQGQA
+1729 PNIYTGLIGEA

-1751 TSSSSIHI
+1751 GSLSYVHI
-1759 LDNAAEE
+1759 LDNTNEQ
-1766 NILQLKSVSSGDIS
+1766 NTLYLKSVSADEII
-1780 LKQSDSLI
+1780 LKQTSADRVI
-1788 IISFNDSASTIRFGE
+1788 MFNDSTATIHFGE

-1810 FDDGTVWDKAQ
+1810 FDDGTTWDKAQ
-1821 IEQHIAEP
+1821 IEQHIAKT
-1829 VFGTTGNDVIETNIP
+1829 VVGTFDNDVVETATA
-1844 NQSYS
+1844 NQTYS
-1849 YILGDGADTVVF
+1849 YTLDTGADTLIFKV
-1861 NILDNTDNL
+1861 LDDIDNL
-1870 GGNVKTEWT
+1870 GGNSNGEWT

-1894 LINNNGNLQEF
+1894 LINNKGNLQEF

>member
-1 MQNILTFIKNG
+1 MQNILTFIKNS

-34 TLKSGEIIQADSYSV
+34 TLKSGEIIQAESYSV

-106 ASGSGGSDGSA
+106 ASGSDGSA

-202 SDITAPTLTHVISSN
+202 SDITAPTLTHAISSN
-217 GKTIT
+217 GKIIT

-301 GKVVTGVTEANA
+301 GKVVKGVTEANA

-413 ADTVGKY
+413 AD
-420 SITLDKVYLNGES
+420 
-433 LNVTAADKAGN
+433 
-444 ATVPKTIVAPDTT
+444 
-457 APSSLTATIDAAGK
+457 
-471 AITGVTEANATVTV
+471 
-485 KNVVGTIVGTGTA
+485 
-498 DATGKYSVTL
+498 ATGKYSVTL
-508 DKIYLNGESLSTI
+508 N
-521 AADKAGNATVPKII
+521 
-535 VAPDITAPSS
+535 
-545 LTATIDAAG
+545 
-554 KAITGVTEANATV
+554 
-567 TVKDVVGTIVG
+567 
-578 TGTADVTGK
+578 
-587 YSVTLDKAYLNGE
+587 KAYLNGE

-713 LTATIDASGKVVTG
+713 LTATIDAAGKAITG
-727 VTEANAVVTVKN
+727 VTEANATVTVKDVV
-739 TAGTVVG
+739 GTIVG

-810 GTTEVGARVT
+810 GTTEV
-820 VKNVVGTIVGT
+820 
-831 GTADATGK
+831 
-839 YSVTLDKI
+839 S
-847 YLNGESLSAIA
+847 
-858 ADKAGNATVPKIIV
+858 
-872 APDITAPSSLTATID
+872 
-887 ASGKVVTGVTE
+887 
-898 ANAVVT
+898 
-904 VKNTAGTVV
+904 
-913 GTGTAD
+913 
-919 ATGKYSI
+919 
-926 TLDKAYL
+926 
-933 NGESLNAIAADKVGN
+933 
-948 TTTPK
+948 
-953 TIIAPDTTAPS
+953 
-964 SLTAII
+964 
-970 DAAGKVITG
+970 
-979 TTEVG
+979 
-984 ARVTVEQVTAVYKE
+984 ARVTVEQVTAVYNE

-1282 SYIVEQKIGDAWVQ
+1282 SYIVEQKIGDVWVQ

-1829 VFGTTGNDVIETNIP
+1829 VFDTTGNDVIETNIP

-1879 DFNLSEN
+1879 DFNLVEN
-1886 DKLDLSQL
+1886 DKIDFSQL
-1894 LINNNGNLQEF
+1894 LINDSGDLQDY
-1905 ITVKDTQA
+1905 ITVKDTEA
-1913 GVVMSV
+1913 GLIISV
-1919 DRDGSNQS
+1919 DRDGSSQS

>member
-1 MQNILTFIKNG
+1 MLTFIKNG

-34 TLKSGEIIQADSYSV
+34 TLKSGEIIQAESYSV

-106 ASGSGGSDGSA
+106 ASGSGGSA

-202 SDITAPTLTHVISSN
+202 SDITAPTLTHAISSN

-265 LTISAEDLAGNKST
+265 LTISAEDLVGNKST

-301 GKVVTGVTEANA
+301 GKVVKGVTEANA

-413 ADTVGKY
+413 ADATGKY
-420 SITLDKVYLNGES
+420 SVTLNKAYLNGES

-508 DKIYLNGESLSTI
+508 DKIYLNGESLS
-521 AADKAGNATVPKII
+521 
-535 VAPDITAPSS
+535 
-545 LTATIDAAG
+545 
-554 KAITGVTEANATV
+554 
-567 TVKDVVGTIVG
+567 
-578 TGTADVTGK
+578 
-587 YSVTLDKAYLNGE
+587 
-600 SLNVTVAD
+600 
-608 KAGNATVPKTIVA
+608 
-621 PDTTAPSS
+621 
-629 LTATIDAAGK
+629 
-639 AITGVTEANATV
+639 
-651 TVKNVVGTIV
+651 
-661 GTGTADA
+661 
-668 TGKYSVTLDK
+668 
-678 IYLNGESLSAIAAD
+678 AIAAD
-692 KAGNATVP
+692 KAGNTTAATT
-700 KIIVAP
+700 IIAS
-706 DITAPSS
+706 DTTAPSS
-713 LTATIDASGKVVTG
+713 LIATIDASGKVVTG

-795 SSLTA
+795 SSLIAT
-800 IIDAAGKVIT
+800 IDAAGKV
-810 GTTEVGARVT
+810 
-820 VKNVVGTIVGT
+820 
-831 GTADATGK
+831 
-839 YSVTLDKI
+839 
-847 YLNGESLSAIA
+847 
-858 ADKAGNATVPKIIV
+858 V
-872 APDITAPSSLTATID
+872 A
-887 ASGKVVTGVTE
+887 GVTE
-898 ANAVVT
+898 A
-904 VKNTAGTVV
+904 
-913 GTGTAD
+913 D
-919 ATGKYSI
+919 
-926 TLDKAYL
+926 
-933 NGESLNAIAADKVGN
+933 
-948 TTTPK
+948 
-953 TIIAPDTTAPS
+953 
-964 SLTAII
+964 
-970 DAAGKVITG
+970 
-979 TTEVG
+979 

-998 VTVLETQTVLNET
+998 VTVLETQFILSES
-1011 VQSNYLS
+1011 VQTNYLS

-1043 SGSYSSTLS
+1043 SGSYSSILS
-1052 GANLNTSLTGSIS
+1052 GASLNTRLTGNVS
-1065 QAGNGNYSID
+1065 QAGDGNYSID

-1091 NYSSSIVP
+1091 NYSSSMVP

-1780 LKQSDSLI
+1780 LKQSDLLI

-1829 VFGTTGNDVIETNIP
+1829 VFGTTVNDVIETNIP

-1879 DFNLSEN
+1879 DFNLVEN
-1886 DKLDLSQL
+1886 DKIDFSQL
-1894 LINNNGNLQEF
+1894 FINDSGDLQDY
-1905 ITVKDTQA
+1905 ITVKDTEA
-1913 GVVMSV
+1913 GLIISV
-1919 DRDGSNQS
+1919 DRDGSSQS

>member
-34 TLKSGEIIQADSYSV
+34 TLKSGEIIQAESYSV

-106 ASGSGGSDGSA
+106 ASGSGGSA

-202 SDITAPTLTHVISSN
+202 SDITAPTLTHAISSN

-265 LTISAEDLAGNKST
+265 LTISAEDLVGNKST

-301 GKVVTGVTEANA
+301 GKVVKGVTEANA

-413 ADTVGKY
+413 ADATGKY
-420 SITLDKVYLNGES
+420 SVTLNKAYLNGES

-508 DKIYLNGESLSTI
+508 DKIYLNGESLS
-521 AADKAGNATVPKII
+521 
-535 VAPDITAPSS
+535 
-545 LTATIDAAG
+545 
-554 KAITGVTEANATV
+554 
-567 TVKDVVGTIVG
+567 
-578 TGTADVTGK
+578 
-587 YSVTLDKAYLNGE
+587 
-600 SLNVTVAD
+600 
-608 KAGNATVPKTIVA
+608 
-621 PDTTAPSS
+621 
-629 LTATIDAAGK
+629 
-639 AITGVTEANATV
+639 
-651 TVKNVVGTIV
+651 
-661 GTGTADA
+661 
-668 TGKYSVTLDK
+668 
-678 IYLNGESLSAIAAD
+678 AIAAD
-692 KAGNATVP
+692 KAGNTTAATT
-700 KIIVAP
+700 IIAS
-706 DITAPSS
+706 DTTAPSS
-713 LTATIDASGKVVTG
+713 LIATIDASGKVVTG

-795 SSLTA
+795 SSLIAT
-800 IIDAAGKVIT
+800 IDAAGKV
-810 GTTEVGARVT
+810 
-820 VKNVVGTIVGT
+820 
-831 GTADATGK
+831 
-839 YSVTLDKI
+839 
-847 YLNGESLSAIA
+847 
-858 ADKAGNATVPKIIV
+858 V
-872 APDITAPSSLTATID
+872 A
-887 ASGKVVTGVTE
+887 GVTE
-898 ANAVVT
+898 A
-904 VKNTAGTVV
+904 
-913 GTGTAD
+913 D
-919 ATGKYSI
+919 
-926 TLDKAYL
+926 
-933 NGESLNAIAADKVGN
+933 
-948 TTTPK
+948 
-953 TIIAPDTTAPS
+953 
-964 SLTAII
+964 
-970 DAAGKVITG
+970 
-979 TTEVG
+979 

-998 VTVLETQTVLNET
+998 VTVLETQFILSES
-1011 VQSNYLS
+1011 VQTNYLS

-1043 SGSYSSTLS
+1043 SGSYSSILS
-1052 GANLNTSLTGSIS
+1052 GASLNTRLTGNVS
-1065 QAGNGNYSID
+1065 QAGDGNYSID

-1091 NYSSSIVP
+1091 NYSSSMVP

-1374 YGGSGNDTLIYGGNS
+1374 YGGSGNDTLIYGG
-1389 NVYTALQGQAGNDTY
+1389 
-1404 IVDKALLTSSSSI
+1404 
-1417 HILDNAAEENILQLK
+1417 
-1432 SVSSGD
+1432 
-1438 ISLKQSDSLIII
+1438 
-1450 SFNDSAST
+1450 
-1458 IRFGEGQL
+1458 
-1466 SSIVFDDGT
+1466 
-1475 VWNKAQ
+1475 
-1481 IEANTIGKLLG
+1481 
-1492 TDAADNLQADAEI
+1492 
-1505 STIYGLGGNDTIQGG
+1505 
-1520 VQNDYLYGDD
+1520 
-1530 GDDTLVSN
+1530 
-1538 TGSDYLYGGAGNDT
+1538 
-1552 LIYGGNSN
+1552 
-1560 VYTALQGQAGND
+1560 
-1572 TYIIDKALLTSSSY
+1572 
-1586 IHILDN
+1586 
-1592 ATEENTLQLKS
+1592 
-1603 VSSSDISLK
+1603 
-1612 QSDSLIIISFNDSAS
+1612 
-1627 TIRFGKDNLSFI
+1627 
-1639 VFDDGTVWDKAQI
+1639 
-1652 EANTIGKL
+1652 
-1660 LGTDAADNLQ
+1660 
-1670 ADAEISTIYSLGG
+1670 
-1683 NDTIQG
+1683 
-1689 GVQNDYLYGGDGD
+1689 
-1702 DTLVSNTGSDYLY
+1702 
-1715 GGSGNDTLIYGGNS
+1715 
-1729 NVYTALQGQA
+1729 
-1739 GNDTYIVDKALL
+1739 
-1751 TSSSSIHI
+1751 
-1759 LDNAAEE
+1759 
-1766 NILQLKSVSSGDIS
+1766 
-1780 LKQSDSLI
+1780 
-1788 IISFNDSASTIRFGE
+1788 
-1803 GQLSSIV
+1803 
-1810 FDDGTVWDKAQ
+1810 
-1821 IEQHIAEP
+1821 
-1829 VFGTTGNDVIETNIP
+1829 
-1844 NQSYS
+1844 
-1849 YILGDGADTVVF
+1849 
-1861 NILDNTDNL
+1861 
-1870 GGNVKTEWT
+1870 
-1879 DFNLSEN
+1879 
-1886 DKLDLSQL
+1886 
-1894 LINNNGNLQEF
+1894 
-1905 ITVKDTQA
+1905 
-1913 GVVMSV
+1913 
-1919 DRDGSNQS
+1919 
-1927 TYHSQ
+1927 
-1932 ELILLTGKHYTL
+1932 
-1944 EDLMA
+1944 
-1949 SNAFIH
+1949 

>member
-34 TLKSGEIIQADSYSV
+34 TLKSGEIIQADSYSI

-202 SDITAPTLTHVISSN
+202 SDITAPTLTHAISSN

-246 DNDGK
+246 DNHGK

-354 SDQSGNATAPKT
+354 ADKSGNATAPKT
-366 IIAPDTTAPSSLTAS
+366 IVAPDTTAPSSLTATIDITGKVVTGTTEANAVVTVKNS
-381 IGTAGKVVTGVT
+381 TGTIIGTATADATGKYSVTLDKAYLNGESLSATAADKSGNATAPKTIVAPDTTAPSSLTATIDTAGKVVTGVT
-393 EANAVVTVKNAAGIV
+393 EANAVVTVKNTAATV
-408 VGTAT
+408 VGTA
-413 ADTVGKY
+413 
-420 SITLDKVYLNGES
+420 I
-433 LNVTAADKAGN
+433 
-444 ATVPKTIVAPDTT
+444 
-457 APSSLTATIDAAGK
+457 
-471 AITGVTEANATVTV
+471 
-485 KNVVGTIVGTGTA
+485 A
-498 DATGKYSVTL
+498 DA
-508 DKIYLNGESLSTI
+508 
-521 AADKAGNATVPKII
+521 
-535 VAPDITAPSS
+535 
-545 LTATIDAAG
+545 
-554 KAITGVTEANATV
+554 
-567 TVKDVVGTIVG
+567 
-578 TGTADVTGK
+578 TGK

-600 SLNVTVAD
+600 SLSTTASD
-608 KAGNATVPKTIVA
+608 QSGNATAPKPLVA

-629 LTATIDAAGK
+629 LTAIIDAAGK
-639 AITGVTEANATV
+639 
-651 TVKNVVGTIV
+651 
-661 GTGTADA
+661 
-668 TGKYSVTLDK
+668 
-678 IYLNGESLSAIAAD
+678 
-692 KAGNATVP
+692 
-700 KIIVAP
+700 
-706 DITAPSS
+706 
-713 LTATIDASGKVVTG
+713 VVTG
-727 VTEANAVVTVKN
+727 TTEANAVVTIKN
-739 TAGTVVG
+739 TAGTIIG

-769 LNAIAADKV
+769 LSATASDQSGNATA
-778 GNTTT
+778 
-783 PKTIIAPDTTAP
+783 PKTIAAP
-795 SSLTA
+795 
-800 IIDAAGKVIT
+800 
-810 GTTEVGARVT
+810 
-820 VKNVVGTIVGT
+820 
-831 GTADATGK
+831 
-839 YSVTLDKI
+839 Y
-847 YLNGESLSAIA
+847 
-858 ADKAGNATVPKIIV
+858 
-872 APDITAPSSLTATID
+872 
-887 ASGKVVTGVTE
+887 
-898 ANAVVT
+898 
-904 VKNTAGTVV
+904 
-913 GTGTAD
+913 
-919 ATGKYSI
+919 
-926 TLDKAYL
+926 
-933 NGESLNAIAADKVGN
+933 
-948 TTTPK
+948 
-953 TIIAPDTTAPS
+953 TTAPS

-1144 NGESLSVTA
+1144 NGESLSVRA

-1356 YGGNGDDTLVSN
+1356 YGGNG
-1368 TGSDYL
+1368 
-1374 YGGSGNDTLIYGGNS
+1374 
-1389 NVYTALQGQAGNDTY
+1389 
-1404 IVDKALLTSSSSI
+1404 
-1417 HILDNAAEENILQLK
+1417 
-1432 SVSSGD
+1432 
-1438 ISLKQSDSLIII
+1438 
-1450 SFNDSAST
+1450 
-1458 IRFGEGQL
+1458 
-1466 SSIVFDDGT
+1466 
-1475 VWNKAQ
+1475 
-1481 IEANTIGKLLG
+1481 
-1492 TDAADNLQADAEI
+1492 
-1505 STIYGLGGNDTIQGG
+1505 
-1520 VQNDYLYGDD
+1520 
-1530 GDDTLVSN
+1530 
-1538 TGSDYLYGGAGNDT
+1538 
-1552 LIYGGNSN
+1552 
-1560 VYTALQGQAGND
+1560 
-1572 TYIIDKALLTSSSY
+1572 
-1586 IHILDN
+1586 
-1592 ATEENTLQLKS
+1592 
-1603 VSSSDISLK
+1603 
-1612 QSDSLIIISFNDSAS
+1612 
-1627 TIRFGKDNLSFI
+1627 
-1639 VFDDGTVWDKAQI
+1639 
-1652 EANTIGKL
+1652 
-1660 LGTDAADNLQ
+1660 
-1670 ADAEISTIYSLGG
+1670 
-1683 NDTIQG
+1683 
-1689 GVQNDYLYGGDGD
+1689 
-1702 DTLVSNTGSDYLY
+1702 
-1715 GGSGNDTLIYGGNS
+1715 
-1729 NVYTALQGQA
+1729 
-1739 GNDTYIVDKALL
+1739 
-1751 TSSSSIHI
+1751 
-1759 LDNAAEE
+1759 
-1766 NILQLKSVSSGDIS
+1766 
-1780 LKQSDSLI
+1780 
-1788 IISFNDSASTIRFGE
+1788 
-1803 GQLSSIV
+1803 
-1810 FDDGTVWDKAQ
+1810 
-1821 IEQHIAEP
+1821 
-1829 VFGTTGNDVIETNIP
+1829 
-1844 NQSYS
+1844 
-1849 YILGDGADTVVF
+1849 
-1861 NILDNTDNL
+1861 
-1870 GGNVKTEWT
+1870 
-1879 DFNLSEN
+1879 
-1886 DKLDLSQL
+1886 
-1894 LINNNGNLQEF
+1894 
-1905 ITVKDTQA
+1905 
-1913 GVVMSV
+1913 
-1919 DRDGSNQS
+1919 
-1927 TYHSQ
+1927 
-1932 ELILLTGKHYTL
+1932 
-1944 EDLMA
+1944 
-1949 SNAFIH
+1949 

>member
-34 TLKSGEIIQADSYSV
+34 TLKSGEIIQAESYSV

-202 SDITAPTLTHVISSN
+202 SDITAPTLTHAISSN

-265 LTISAEDLAGNKST
+265 LSISAEDLAGNKST

-301 GKVVTGVTEANA
+301 GKFVTGVTEANA
-313 VVTVKNAAGIV
+313 VVTIKNTVGTV

-413 ADTVGKY
+413 AD
-420 SITLDKVYLNGES
+420 
-433 LNVTAADKAGN
+433 
-444 ATVPKTIVAPDTT
+444 
-457 APSSLTATIDAAGK
+457 
-471 AITGVTEANATVTV
+471 
-485 KNVVGTIVGTGTA
+485 
-498 DATGKYSVTL
+498 ATGKYSVTL
-508 DKIYLNGESLSTI
+508 DKAYLNGESLSIT
-521 AADKAGNATVPKII
+521 ATDKAGNATAPKII

-567 TVKDVVGTIVG
+567 TVKNVVGTVVG

-600 SLNVTVAD
+600 SLNVTAVD
-608 KAGNATVPKTIVA
+608 KAGNATVPKTIIAPDTTAPSNLTATIDAAGEAITGVTEANAVVTVKNAAGIVVGTATADATGKYSVTLDKAYLNGESLSITATDKAGNATAPKIIVA
-621 PDTTAPSS
+621 PDITAPSS

-651 TVKNVVGTIV
+651 TVKNVVGTVV
-661 GTGTADA
+661 GTGTADV

-678 IYLNGESLSAIAAD
+678 AYLNGESLNVTAVD

-700 KIIVAP
+700 KTIIAP
-706 DITAPSS
+706 DTTAPSN
-713 LTATIDASGKVVTG
+713 LTATIDAAGEAITG

-739 TAGTVVG
+739 AAGIVVG

-795 SSLTA
+795 SSL
-800 IIDAAGKVIT
+800 I
-810 GTTEVGARVT
+810 
-820 VKNVVGTIVGT
+820 
-831 GTADATGK
+831 
-839 YSVTLDKI
+839 
-847 YLNGESLSAIA
+847 
-858 ADKAGNATVPKIIV
+858 
-872 APDITAPSSLTATID
+872 ATID
-887 ASGKVVTGVTE
+887 ASGKVVAGVTE
-898 ANAVVT
+898 A
-904 VKNTAGTVV
+904 
-913 GTGTAD
+913 D
-919 ATGKYSI
+919 
-926 TLDKAYL
+926 
-933 NGESLNAIAADKVGN
+933 
-948 TTTPK
+948 
-953 TIIAPDTTAPS
+953 
-964 SLTAII
+964 
-970 DAAGKVITG
+970 
-979 TTEVG
+979 

-998 VTVLETQTVLNET
+998 VTVLETQFILSES
-1011 VQSNYLS
+1011 VQTNYLS

-1043 SGSYSSTLS
+1043 SGSYSSILS
-1052 GANLNTSLTGSIS
+1052 GASLNTRLTGNVS
-1065 QAGNGNYSID
+1065 QAGEGNYSID

-1091 NYSSSIVP
+1091 NYSSSMVP
-1099 VINVNVTQEVPK
+1099 VINVNVTQEVPT

-1125 AANADEAGNYSITL
+1125 TANADEAGNYSITL

-1144 NGESLSVTA
+1144 NGENLIATA
-1153 ADQSDNKTEVKEVI
+1153 TDQSGNKTEAKEVI
-1167 APDSTPPILH
+1167 VPDITPPILH

-1186 EGQSVQ
+1186 EGQVVQ
-1192 GTTEANATIIVKNT
+1192 GTTEANVTVTIKNAT
-1206 AGDVI
+1206 GDVI

-1218 SGYYN
+1218 SGYYS
-1223 VILNTVYED
+1223 VILNTVYEN

-1237 VIAADAKGNESS
+1237 VIATDNKGNE
-1249 ININT
+1249 NLLQLNA
-1254 PDITAP
+1254 PDTTAP
-1260 ILANLFNYDV
+1260 ILANLFSYDL

-1282 SYIVEQKIGDAWVQ
+1282 SYFVEQKIDGAWVH
-1296 VNVEEKFDWLNTE
+1296 VNIEEKFDWLNVE
-1309 FRVTAKDLAGNSS
+1309 YRVTATDQAGNSS
-1322 QPLTIIINTA
+1322 QPLTTIINTA

-1343 IQIIKGSIGNDYL
+1343 TQIIKGSTGNDYL
-1356 YGGNGDDTLVSN
+1356 YGGNGDDTLISN
-1368 TGSDYL
+1368 GGSDSL

-1389 NVYTALQGQAGNDTY
+1389 PNIYTGLIGEAGNDTY
-1404 IVDKALLTSSSSI
+1404 IVDKALLGSLSYV
-1417 HILDNAAEENILQLK
+1417 HILDNTNEQNTLYLK
-1432 SVSSGD
+1432 SVSAD
-1438 ISLKQSDSLIII
+1438 EIILKQASADRIIT
-1450 SFNDSAST
+1450 FNDSTAT
-1458 IRFGEGQL
+1458 IHFGEGQL

-1481 IEANTIGKLLG
+1481 IEANIIGRLLG
-1492 TDAADNLQADAEI
+1492 TDGDDHLQADANY
-1505 STIYGLGGNDTIQGG
+1505 SVIYGLD
-1520 VQNDYLYGDD
+1520 
-1530 GDDTLVSN
+1530 
-1538 TGSDYLYGGAGNDT
+1538 
-1552 LIYGGNSN
+1552 
-1560 VYTALQGQAGND
+1560 
-1572 TYIIDKALLTSSSY
+1572 
-1586 IHILDN
+1586 
-1592 ATEENTLQLKS
+1592 
-1603 VSSSDISLK
+1603 
-1612 QSDSLIIISFNDSAS
+1612 
-1627 TIRFGKDNLSFI
+1627 
-1639 VFDDGTVWDKAQI
+1639 
-1652 EANTIGKL
+1652 
-1660 LGTDAADNLQ
+1660 
-1670 ADAEISTIYSLGG
+1670 G

-1689 GVQNDYLYGGDGD
+1689 GVQNDYLYGGNGD
-1702 DTLVSNTGSDYLY
+1702 DTLISNGGSDSLY

-1729 NVYTALQGQA
+1729 PNVYTGLIGEA

-1751 TSSSSIHI
+1751 GSLSYVHI
-1759 LDNAAEE
+1759 LDNTNEQ
-1766 NILQLKSVSSGDIS
+1766 NTLYLKSVSADEII
-1780 LKQSDSLI
+1780 LKQASADRI
-1788 IISFNDSASTIRFGE
+1788 ITFNDSTATIHFGE
-1803 GQLSSIV
+1803 GLLSSIV
-1810 FDDGTVWDKAQ
+1810 FDDGTTWDKAQ
-1821 IEQHIAEP
+1821 IEQHIAKT
-1829 VFGTTGNDVIETNIP
+1829 VVGTFDNDVVETATA
-1844 NQSYS
+1844 NQTYS
-1849 YILGDGADTVVF
+1849 YTLDTGADTLIFKV
-1861 NILDNTDNL
+1861 LDDIDNL
-1870 GGNVKTEWT
+1870 GGNSNGEWT

-1932 ELILLTGKHYTL
+1932 ELILLTAKHYTL

>member
-34 TLKSGEIIQADSYSV
+34 TLKSGEIIQAESYSV

-159 SAKAGADGTYL
+159 SAKAGADGTFL

-176 YINGEILKVSA
+176 YINGETLKVSA
-187 QDTAGNSTVKQELIA
+187 QDAAGNSTVKQELIA
-202 SDITAPTLTHVISSN
+202 SDITAPTLAYAISSN

-232 VKDSSGKIIGTAKS
+232 VKDLSGKIIGTAKS

-265 LTISAEDLAGNKST
+265 LTISAEDLVGNKSI

-284 ADDKTAPIGL
+284 ADDKTAPTSL
-294 TVAIDTA
+294 TVAIDTRGKVVTGTTEANAVVTVKNSTGTIIGTATADATGKYSVTLDKAYLNGESLSATAADKSGNATAPKTIVAPDTTAPSSLTATIDTA

-313 VVTVKNAAGIV
+313 VVTVKNSTGTII
-324 VGTATAD
+324 GTATAD
-331 TAGKYSIT
+331 ATGKYSVT
-339 LDKVYLNGESLSATA
+339 LDKAYLNGESLSATA
-354 SDQSGNATAPKT
+354 ADKSGNATAPKT
-366 IIAPDTTAPSSLTAS
+366 IVAPDTTAPSSLTAT
-381 IGTAGKVVTGVT
+381 IDTAGKVVTGVT
-393 EANAVVTVKNAAGIV
+393 EANAVVTVKNTAATV
-408 VGTAT
+408 VGTA
-413 ADTVGKY
+413 
-420 SITLDKVYLNGES
+420 I
-433 LNVTAADKAGN
+433 
-444 ATVPKTIVAPDTT
+444 
-457 APSSLTATIDAAGK
+457 
-471 AITGVTEANATVTV
+471 
-485 KNVVGTIVGTGTA
+485 A
-498 DATGKYSVTL
+498 DA
-508 DKIYLNGESLSTI
+508 
-521 AADKAGNATVPKII
+521 
-535 VAPDITAPSS
+535 
-545 LTATIDAAG
+545 
-554 KAITGVTEANATV
+554 
-567 TVKDVVGTIVG
+567 
-578 TGTADVTGK
+578 TGK

-600 SLNVTVAD
+600 SLSTTASD
-608 KAGNATVPKTIVA
+608 QSGNATAPKPLVA

-629 LTATIDAAGK
+629 LTAIIDAAGK
-639 AITGVTEANATV
+639 
-651 TVKNVVGTIV
+651 
-661 GTGTADA
+661 
-668 TGKYSVTLDK
+668 
-678 IYLNGESLSAIAAD
+678 
-692 KAGNATVP
+692 
-700 KIIVAP
+700 
-706 DITAPSS
+706 
-713 LTATIDASGKVVTG
+713 VVTG
-727 VTEANAVVTVKN
+727 TTEANAVVTIKN
-739 TAGTVVG
+739 TAGTIIG

-769 LNAIAADKV
+769 LSATASDQSGNATA
-778 GNTTT
+778 
-783 PKTIIAPDTTAP
+783 PKTIA
-795 SSLTA
+795 
-800 IIDAAGKVIT
+800 
-810 GTTEVGARVT
+810 
-820 VKNVVGTIVGT
+820 
-831 GTADATGK
+831 
-839 YSVTLDKI
+839 
-847 YLNGESLSAIA
+847 
-858 ADKAGNATVPKIIV
+858 
-872 APDITAPSSLTATID
+872 
-887 ASGKVVTGVTE
+887 
-898 ANAVVT
+898 
-904 VKNTAGTVV
+904 
-913 GTGTAD
+913 
-919 ATGKYSI
+919 
-926 TLDKAYL
+926 
-933 NGESLNAIAADKVGN
+933 
-948 TTTPK
+948 
-953 TIIAPDTTAPS
+953 APDTTAPS

-1475 VWNKAQ
+1475 VW
-1481 IEANTIGKLLG
+1481 
-1492 TDAADNLQADAEI
+1492 
-1505 STIYGLGGNDTIQGG
+1505 
-1520 VQNDYLYGDD
+1520 
-1530 GDDTLVSN
+1530 
-1538 TGSDYLYGGAGNDT
+1538 
-1552 LIYGGNSN
+1552 
-1560 VYTALQGQAGND
+1560 
-1572 TYIIDKALLTSSSY
+1572 
-1586 IHILDN
+1586 
-1592 ATEENTLQLKS
+1592 
-1603 VSSSDISLK
+1603 
-1612 QSDSLIIISFNDSAS
+1612 
-1627 TIRFGKDNLSFI
+1627 
-1639 VFDDGTVWDKAQI
+1639 
-1652 EANTIGKL
+1652 
-1660 LGTDAADNLQ
+1660 
-1670 ADAEISTIYSLGG
+1670 
-1683 NDTIQG
+1683 
-1689 GVQNDYLYGGDGD
+1689 
-1702 DTLVSNTGSDYLY
+1702 
-1715 GGSGNDTLIYGGNS
+1715 
-1729 NVYTALQGQA
+1729 
-1739 GNDTYIVDKALL
+1739 
-1751 TSSSSIHI
+1751 
-1759 LDNAAEE
+1759 
-1766 NILQLKSVSSGDIS
+1766 
-1780 LKQSDSLI
+1780 
-1788 IISFNDSASTIRFGE
+1788 
-1803 GQLSSIV
+1803 
-1810 FDDGTVWDKAQ
+1810 DKAQ

-1879 DFNLSEN
+1879 DFNLVEN
-1886 DKLDLSQL
+1886 DKIDFSQL
-1894 LINNNGNLQEF
+1894 LINDSGDLQDY
-1905 ITVKDTQA
+1905 ITVKDTEA
-1913 GVVMSV
+1913 GLIISV
-1919 DRDGSNQS
+1919 DRDGSSQS
-1927 TYHSQ
+1927 MYHSQ

>member
-34 TLKSGEIIQADSYSV
+34 TLKSGEIIQADSYSI

-106 ASGSGGSDGSA
+106 ALGSGGSDGSA

-202 SDITAPTLTHVISSN
+202 SDITAPTLTHAISSN

-232 VKDSSGKIIGTAKS
+232 VKDSSGKNIGTAKS

-301 GKVVTGVTEANA
+301 GKFVTGVTEANAVVTIKNTAGTVVGTATADTAGKYSITLDKVYLNGESLSATASDQSGNVTAPKTIIAPDTTAPSSLTASIGTAGKVVTGVTEANA

-354 SDQSGNATAPKT
+354 SDQSGNVTAPKT
-366 IIAPDTTAPSSLTAS
+366 II
-381 IGTAGKVVTGVT
+381 
-393 EANAVVTVKNAAGIV
+393 
-408 VGTAT
+408 
-413 ADTVGKY
+413 
-420 SITLDKVYLNGES
+420 
-433 LNVTAADKAGN
+433 
-444 ATVPKTIVAPDTT
+444 APDTT

-485 KNVVGTIVGTGTA
+485 KDVVGTIVGTGTA

-508 DKIYLNGESLSTI
+508 DKIYLNGESLSAI

-545 LTATIDAAG
+545 LTATIDVAG

-639 AITGVTEANATV
+639 VVAGITEA
-651 TVKNVVGTIV
+651 
-661 GTGTADA
+661 D
-668 TGKYSVTLDK
+668 
-678 IYLNGESLSAIAAD
+678 
-692 KAGNATVP
+692 
-700 KIIVAP
+700 
-706 DITAPSS
+706 
-713 LTATIDASGKVVTG
+713 
-727 VTEANAVVTVKN
+727 
-739 TAGTVVG
+739 
-746 TGTADATGKYS
+746 
-757 ITLDKAYLNGES
+757 
-769 LNAIAADKV
+769 
-778 GNTTT
+778 
-783 PKTIIAPDTTAP
+783 
-795 SSLTA
+795 
-800 IIDAAGKVIT
+800 
-810 GTTEVGARVT
+810 
-820 VKNVVGTIVGT
+820 
-831 GTADATGK
+831 
-839 YSVTLDKI
+839 
-847 YLNGESLSAIA
+847 
-858 ADKAGNATVPKIIV
+858 
-872 APDITAPSSLTATID
+872 
-887 ASGKVVTGVTE
+887 
-898 ANAVVT
+898 
-904 VKNTAGTVV
+904 
-913 GTGTAD
+913 
-919 ATGKYSI
+919 
-926 TLDKAYL
+926 
-933 NGESLNAIAADKVGN
+933 
-948 TTTPK
+948 
-953 TIIAPDTTAPS
+953 
-964 SLTAII
+964 
-970 DAAGKVITG
+970 
-979 TTEVG
+979 

-998 VTVLETQTVLNET
+998 VTVLETQFILSES
-1011 VQSNYLS
+1011 VQTNYLS

-1450 SFNDSAST
+1450 LFNDSAST

-1520 VQNDYLYGDD
+1520 VQNDYLYGGD

-1538 TGSDYLYGGAGNDT
+1538 TGSDYLYGGSGNDT

-1572 TYIIDKALLTSSSY
+1572 TYIVDKALLTSSSS

-1592 ATEENTLQLKS
+1592 AAEENTLQLKS

-1670 ADAEISTIYSLGG
+1670 ADAEISTIYGLGG

-1879 DFNLSEN
+1879 DFNLVEN
-1886 DKLDLSQL
+1886 DKIDFSQL
-1894 LINNNGNLQEF
+1894 LINDSGDLQDY
-1905 ITVKDTQA
+1905 ITVKDTEA
-1913 GVVMSV
+1913 GLIISV
-1919 DRDGSNQS
+1919 DRDGSSQS

>member
-639 AITGVTEANATV
+639 AITGVTEA
-651 TVKNVVGTIV
+651 
-661 GTGTADA
+661 
-668 TGKYSVTLDK
+668 
-678 IYLNGESLSAIAAD
+678 
-692 KAGNATVP
+692 
-700 KIIVAP
+700 
-706 DITAPSS
+706 
-713 LTATIDASGKVVTG
+713 
-727 VTEANAVVTVKN
+727 
-739 TAGTVVG
+739 
-746 TGTADATGKYS
+746 
-757 ITLDKAYLNGES
+757 
-769 LNAIAADKV
+769 
-778 GNTTT
+778 
-783 PKTIIAPDTTAP
+783 
-795 SSLTA
+795 
-800 IIDAAGKVIT
+800 
-810 GTTEVGARVT
+810 
-820 VKNVVGTIVGT
+820 
-831 GTADATGK
+831 
-839 YSVTLDKI
+839 
-847 YLNGESLSAIA
+847 
-858 ADKAGNATVPKIIV
+858 
-872 APDITAPSSLTATID
+872 
-887 ASGKVVTGVTE
+887 
-898 ANAVVT
+898 
-904 VKNTAGTVV
+904 
-913 GTGTAD
+913 
-919 ATGKYSI
+919 
-926 TLDKAYL
+926 
-933 NGESLNAIAADKVGN
+933 
-948 TTTPK
+948 
-953 TIIAPDTTAPS
+953 
-964 SLTAII
+964 
-970 DAAGKVITG
+970 
-979 TTEVG
+979 
-984 ARVTVEQVTAVYKE
+984 
-998 VTVLETQTVLNET
+998 
-1011 VQSNYLS
+1011 
-1018 KTYSFEVTG
+1018 
-1027 TNAHVSLNL
+1027 
-1036 SSSTNSL
+1036 
-1043 SGSYSSTLS
+1043 
-1052 GANLNTSLTGSIS
+1052 
-1065 QAGNGNYSID
+1065 
-1075 LAQGSVLP
+1075 
-1083 PGTYTLTV
+1083 
-1091 NYSSSIVP
+1091 
-1099 VINVNVTQEVPK
+1099 
-1111 TILEVDHYE
+1111 
-1120 TKVVG
+1120 
-1125 AANADEAGNYSITL
+1125 
-1139 DKAYL
+1139 
-1144 NGESLSVTA
+1144 
-1153 ADQSDNKTEVKEVI
+1153 
-1167 APDSTPPILH
+1167 
-1177 QPTIQGGWT
+1177 
-1186 EGQSVQ
+1186 
-1192 GTTEANATIIVKNT
+1192 
-1206 AGDVI
+1206 
-1211 GSAIADA
+1211 
-1218 SGYYN
+1218 
-1223 VILNTVYED
+1223 
-1232 GELLK
+1232 
-1237 VIAADAKGNESS
+1237 
-1249 ININT
+1249 
-1254 PDITAP
+1254 
-1260 ILANLFNYDV
+1260 
-1270 STDKIIFNAPSD
+1270 
-1282 SYIVEQKIGDAWVQ
+1282 
-1296 VNVEEKFDWLNTE
+1296 
-1309 FRVTAKDLAGNSS
+1309 
-1322 QPLTIIINTA
+1322 
-1332 SGTYKPTDPTF
+1332 
-1343 IQIIKGSIGNDYL
+1343 
-1356 YGGNGDDTLVSN
+1356 
-1368 TGSDYL
+1368 
-1374 YGGSGNDTLIYGGNS
+1374 
-1389 NVYTALQGQAGNDTY
+1389 
-1404 IVDKALLTSSSSI
+1404 
-1417 HILDNAAEENILQLK
+1417 
-1432 SVSSGD
+1432 
-1438 ISLKQSDSLIII
+1438 
-1450 SFNDSAST
+1450 
-1458 IRFGEGQL
+1458 
-1466 SSIVFDDGT
+1466 
-1475 VWNKAQ
+1475 
-1481 IEANTIGKLLG
+1481 
-1492 TDAADNLQADAEI
+1492 
-1505 STIYGLGGNDTIQGG
+1505 
-1520 VQNDYLYGDD
+1520 
-1530 GDDTLVSN
+1530 
-1538 TGSDYLYGGAGNDT
+1538 
-1552 LIYGGNSN
+1552 
-1560 VYTALQGQAGND
+1560 
-1572 TYIIDKALLTSSSY
+1572 
-1586 IHILDN
+1586 
-1592 ATEENTLQLKS
+1592 
-1603 VSSSDISLK
+1603 
-1612 QSDSLIIISFNDSAS
+1612 
-1627 TIRFGKDNLSFI
+1627 
-1639 VFDDGTVWDKAQI
+1639 
-1652 EANTIGKL
+1652 
-1660 LGTDAADNLQ
+1660 
-1670 ADAEISTIYSLGG
+1670 
-1683 NDTIQG
+1683 
-1689 GVQNDYLYGGDGD
+1689 
-1702 DTLVSNTGSDYLY
+1702 
-1715 GGSGNDTLIYGGNS
+1715 
-1729 NVYTALQGQA
+1729 
-1739 GNDTYIVDKALL
+1739 
-1751 TSSSSIHI
+1751 
-1759 LDNAAEE
+1759 
-1766 NILQLKSVSSGDIS
+1766 
-1780 LKQSDSLI
+1780 
-1788 IISFNDSASTIRFGE
+1788 
-1803 GQLSSIV
+1803 
-1810 FDDGTVWDKAQ
+1810 
-1821 IEQHIAEP
+1821 
-1829 VFGTTGNDVIETNIP
+1829 
-1844 NQSYS
+1844 
-1849 YILGDGADTVVF
+1849 
-1861 NILDNTDNL
+1861 
-1870 GGNVKTEWT
+1870 
-1879 DFNLSEN
+1879 
-1886 DKLDLSQL
+1886 
-1894 LINNNGNLQEF
+1894 
-1905 ITVKDTQA
+1905 
-1913 GVVMSV
+1913 
-1919 DRDGSNQS
+1919 
-1927 TYHSQ
+1927 
-1932 ELILLTGKHYTL
+1932 
-1944 EDLMA
+1944 
-1949 SNAFIH
+1949 